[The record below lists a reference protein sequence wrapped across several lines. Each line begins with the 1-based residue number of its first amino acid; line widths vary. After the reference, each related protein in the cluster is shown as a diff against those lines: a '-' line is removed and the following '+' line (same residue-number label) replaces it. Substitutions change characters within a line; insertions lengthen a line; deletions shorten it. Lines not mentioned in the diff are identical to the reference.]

1 MQGRQGATMGNSCRP
16 VAQRKKKRRASSFL
30 TKSLDEINNEIKEAY
45 GKVIRKD
52 IFWGTYTKINK
63 PDAEECFMKYKGRCV
78 FCDKLLSH
86 LGRNSE
92 NSARL
97 MFYVPLNV
105 GGEAR
110 PDNLVVVCA
119 ECKHGYRSTRK
130 LREDIQGL
138 DSFADVC
145 VELFRAVQKGECA
158 REYVERLKNRLN
170 IRLADVATCMRYV
183 VDTEPEPEDAEIL
196 VEGDNTIADMLE
208 DPVKN
213 KDKITS
219 RLRTTVKHGQYRV
232 IRPVSDE

>member
-1 MQGRQGATMGNSCRP
+1 M
-16 VAQRKKKRRASSFL
+16 
-30 TKSLDEINNEIKEAY
+30 TKSLDEINNEIKQAY
-45 GKVIRKD
+45 GRVVRKD
-52 IFWGTYTKINK
+52 IFWATYTKVNK

-138 DSFADVC
+138 DSFADTCEALFNAVLSGK
-145 VELFRAVQKGECA
+145 VEGDRVDID
-158 REYVERLKNRLN
+158 RLKNRLN
-170 IRLADVATCMRYV
+170 IRLADVATCMRYM
-183 VDTEPEPEDAEIL
+183 VDTEPEPEEEEMLI
-196 VEGDNTIADMLE
+196 EGVNTIPDMLE
-208 DPVKN
+208 DMAKRKHV
-213 KDKITS
+213 KDKITN
-219 RLRTTVKHGQYRV
+219 RLKKVQKHSQYKI
-232 IRPVSDE
+232 IRNTSDENT